1 MLSMQVGPALV
12 RDLEPWHADE
22 LAGFFQRSGGD
33 LYEWLPWEHFES
45 AERTT
50 KFLTSL
56 AEGRAADKGR
66 IYGLWLGGVLVGGTM
81 FPNISAD
88 AGIAELGVFLAK
100 EARGQGI
107 VTLTVEA
114 MIDWAFVERGFRR
127 LEWRCT
133 PTNEP
138 SRAIPRRLGFTLEGI
153 QRQAFKV
160 REDYHDLEMWSLLR
174 DEWRA

>member
-1 MLSMQVGPALV
+1 MLSLQVGPAVV
-12 RDLEPWHADE
+12 RDLEPWHAEE
-22 LAGFFQRSGGD
+22 LATFFQRSGGD

-45 AERTT
+45 PERTT

-66 IYGLWLGGVLVGGTM
+66 IYGLWLDEVLVGGTM
-81 FPNISAD
+81 FPAIN
-88 AGIAELGVFLAK
+88 AGAGTAELGVFLAK

-107 VTLTVEA
+107 VTRTVEA
-114 MIDWAFVERGFRR
+114 MVDWAFAERGFHR

-133 PTNEP
+133 PANAP
-138 SRAIPRRLGFTLEGI
+138 SRAIPQRLGFTLEGV

-160 REDYHDLEMWSLLR
+160 REDVHDLELWSLLR
-174 DEWRA
+174 HEWRA